1 MADPAATRAR
11 VVLVDDDPAFLDLLA
26 SAVQSAGHEVVR
38 FGDPRTALANL
49 REGMRTDLCIL
60 DWTMPTMNGLE
71 LLKQIRA
78 GGLTMPVLFLTS
90 HGAPIFEEAA
100 LTAGATDFVD
110 KSRGPAIILHRVA
123 LALTRAAAPAA
134 ASAEPVAD
142 LRAGDLVLSRQSK
155 RATWRGHA
163 VALSQT
169 EFDVVLLL
177 VENAGQD
184 VGYRQIY
191 DLMRGDGFLAG
202 QGEHGYRANVRA
214 IIKRIRRKF
223 TDADPGFEALMNYPG
238 FGYRWG
244 RDG

>member
-1 MADPAATRAR
+1 MADPAAR
-11 VVLVDDDPAFLDLLA
+11 VVLVDDDPAFLDVLTNAL
-26 SAVQSAGHEVVR
+26 QSAGHDIVR
-38 FGDPRTALANL
+38 FDRPDAALDQL
-49 REGMRTDLCIL
+49 REGMRADLCML
-60 DWTMPTMNGLE
+60 DWSMPGMNGLE
-71 LLKQIRA
+71 LLKRIRA

-90 HGAPIFEEAA
+90 HGEPIFEEAA

-110 KSRGPAIILHRVA
+110 KSRGPAIILRRVA
-123 LALTRAAAPAA
+123 LALERRAAPESPPSAA
-134 ASAEPVAD
+134 AAD
-142 LRAGDLVLSRQSK
+142 LRAGERVLSRQSK

-163 VALSQT
+163 IPLSQT

-223 TDADPGFEALMNYPG
+223 TDLDPAFEALMNYPG
-238 FGYRWG
+238 FGYRWSK
-244 RDG
+244 DG